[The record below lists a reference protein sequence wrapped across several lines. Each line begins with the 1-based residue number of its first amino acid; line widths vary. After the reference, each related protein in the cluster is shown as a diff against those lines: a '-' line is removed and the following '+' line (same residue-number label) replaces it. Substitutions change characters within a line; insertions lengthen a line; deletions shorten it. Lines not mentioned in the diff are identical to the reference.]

1 MNIGERPPVTED
13 SLLQEPTGFIPA
25 VIAEM
30 RQEFD
35 VRLEDGV
42 YNAVCEVGFKVDK
55 EELMKLLRGDRQSYE
70 KGYEDGRRDAVKHA
84 HWEDCDLTDGKD
96 MVASGYK
103 RCSNCHGLGFIRENW
118 YGDLTDQ
125 CLTDY
130 CPDCGAKM
138 DEVSE

>member
-1 MNIGERPPVTED
+1 MNMGKRPPLPED

-70 KGYEDGRRDAVKHA
+70 KGYEDGKRDAVKHGQ
-84 HWEDCDLTDGKD
+84 WDFVRREVRTEGGIMNYPVTFCSQCGL
-96 MVASGYK
+96 SG
-103 RCSNCHGLGFIRENW
+103 RCLPHYN
-118 YGDLTDQ
+118 
-125 CLTDY
+125 Y
-130 CPDCGAKM
+130 CPNCGAKM
-138 DEVSE
+138 SEGVLRHE